1 MFWSEIGQFCTAP
14 SFATVHRKQT
24 WKGKKTLVEK
34 ENEKVKESE
43 IERQQAVTKCLLLRY
58 QDFWRHIGDG
68 RWVVV
73 VHKQRADSQAI
84 TPAGLPGAA

>member
-1 MFWSEIGQFCTAP
+1 MFWSEIGAVP
-14 SFATVHRKQT
+14 SFATVRRKRT
-24 WKGKKTLVEK
+24 WKGKKTKQKTLVGK

-73 VHKQRADSQAI
+73 HKQRADSQPI

>member
-1 MFWSEIGQFCTAP
+1 MRSGTSARSLPSLLYIGNKLGRA
-14 SFATVHRKQT
+14 
-24 WKGKKTLVEK
+24 KKKALVGK

-73 VHKQRADSQAI
+73 HKQRADSQPI

>member
-1 MFWSEIGQFCTAP
+1 MKSGTS
-14 SFATVHRKQT
+14 SFATVHREQT
-24 WKGKKTLVEK
+24 WKGKITLGGK

-73 VHKQRADSQAI
+73 HKQRADSQPI